1 MQMIVTVK
9 ILGTARGDKI
19 VLHGQTCMHAYMRV
33 FTVFHPIPRSG
44 SLKASIYFRVLREEM
59 QARGMSFEQ
68 CAIFLR
74 TVNQMEAGVISQEQA
89 ERVVKGMIGEH
100 SYIFHSWVRGCTS
113 VRMYMGTRVCAYIWY
128 VGVRAYVRACMCTQA
143 PMPNARIHTHARMHA
158 YTIALVHTCAH
169 ACNACMYTR
178 VHACPHALIHA
189 R

>member
-128 VGVRAYVRACMCTQA
+128 VGVRAYVRACMCTTCNSLTYIQVRLLCKA
-143 PMPNARIHTHARMHA
+143 NDDGSRVSGRKSPARSSSEMVLGRQ
-158 YTIALVHTCAH
+158 
-169 ACNACMYTR
+169 
-178 VHACPHALIHA
+178 
-189 R
+189 